1 MASLQER
8 HLPYADGN
16 ANMAITYFEDG
27 KKKVRKGNKIA
38 KNIAPG
44 NFYRRK
50 AKMDAV
56 NDMSSDPMLPK
67 DGKKILDRLL
77 NKKNKKKGQ
86 V

>member
-1 MASLQER
+1 
-8 HLPYADGN
+8 
-16 ANMAITYFEDG
+16 MAITYSEDG

-38 KNIAPG
+38 KNIDPG

-56 NDMSSDPMLPK
+56 NDMVGDDFETK

-77 NKKNKKKGQ
+77 KKKKQGDGKA
-86 V
+86 

>member
-1 MASLQER
+1 MIQYSMKNDD
-8 HLPYADGN
+8 PDN
-16 ANMAITYFEDG
+16 II
-27 KKKVRKGNKIA
+27 KKEKKGNKLA
-38 KNIAPG
+38 QNIDPG

-56 NDMSSDPMLPK
+56 NDMSVDDFAPK

>member
-1 MASLQER
+1 MARLFKIDEKTGR
-8 HLPYADGN
+8 IIHLD
-16 ANMAITYFEDG
+16 M
-27 KKKVRKGNKIA
+27 KGDSRPMPLEIA
-38 KNIAPG
+38 QNVDPG

-50 AKMDAV
+50 AKMDAD

>member
-1 MASLQER
+1 M
-8 HLPYADGN
+8 PYADGN
-16 ANMAITYFEDG
+16 ANMAITYRMRDEDPE
-27 KKKVRKGNKIA
+27 KIEQMERRGNKIA
-38 KNIAPG
+38 KNIDPG

-56 NDMSSDPMLPK
+56 NDMSVDSFEPK

>member
-1 MASLQER
+1 MRQF
-8 HLPYADGN
+8 N
-16 ANMAITYFEDG
+16 EDG
-27 KKKVRKGNKIA
+27 SSFERKGNKLA
-38 KNIAPG
+38 QNLDPG

-56 NDMSSDPMLPK
+56 NDMSVDDFAPK

>member
-1 MASLQER
+1 
-8 HLPYADGN
+8 
-16 ANMAITYFEDG
+16 MAITYNEDG
-27 KKKVRKGNKIA
+27 SKKVRKGNKVA
-38 KNIAPG
+38 KNIDPG

-56 NDMSSDPMLPK
+56 NDMSVDDFTPK

>member
-1 MASLQER
+1 
-8 HLPYADGN
+8 
-16 ANMAITYFEDG
+16 MAITYNEDG
-27 KKKVRKGNKIA
+27 SKKVRKGDKVA
-38 KNIAPG
+38 KNIDPG

-56 NDMSSDPMLPK
+56 NDMSVDDFKPK

>member
-1 MASLQER
+1 
-8 HLPYADGN
+8 
-16 ANMAITYFEDG
+16 MAITYFEDE
-27 KKKVRKGNKIA
+27 KKKVRKGNKVA
-38 KNIAPG
+38 TNIDPG

-56 NDMSSDPMLPK
+56 NDMSVDDFKPK

>member
-1 MASLQER
+1 
-8 HLPYADGN
+8 
-16 ANMAITYFEDG
+16 MAITYNEDG
-27 KKKVRKGNKIA
+27 SKKVRKGDKGA
-38 KNIAPG
+38 KNIDPG

-56 NDMSSDPMLPK
+56 NDMSVDDFKPK

>member
-1 MASLQER
+1 MKNDD
-8 HLPYADGN
+8 PDN
-16 ANMAITYFEDG
+16 II
-27 KKKVRKGNKIA
+27 KKEKKGNKLA
-38 KNIAPG
+38 QNIDPG

-56 NDMSSDPMLPK
+56 NDMSSDPMDPK
-67 DGKKILDRLL
+67 DGKAILDRLL